1 MISDMRVNNSKNLS
15 RWHFNFGIAII
26 LSVQSMSLISCT
38 KETARANNMIRKM
51 QFTYAF
57 TVKNIPA
64 GTSKVDLWAPAP
76 QSDARQTISNL
87 EVKCSH
93 PHAFE
98 NEAEYGNSILHVQA
112 TDNLPES
119 LAVAMNF
126 LVTRTGYHILQNKD
140 PSSAEK
146 NEALLQRSLAPDRL
160 VPIDGKVASE
170 LQGVVRENMP
180 PLEKARAIYDHV
192 AATMEYDKSGTGWG
206 RGDAIYACD
215 VRKGN
220 CTDFHSL
227 FIGMARA
234 SQIPSRFVIGFPVPE
249 GVTAGEIPGYH
260 CWAEFYIEG
269 MGWLPVD
276 ASEASKQRE
285 NWNDLFGGL
294 DAHRV
299 QFTIGRDIRVA
310 SMGDQAEPLNYFIYP
325 QVRID
330 GKTHGDI
337 VRHVRFA
344 ELAN

>member
-1 MISDMRVNNSKNLS
+1 MRVNDSKNLS
-15 RWHFNFGIAII
+15 RWHLNFGIVII
-26 LSVQSMSLISCT
+26 LLTQSVSLISCT
-38 KETARANNMIRKM
+38 KGTARANNMIRKM

-64 GTSKVDLWAPAP
+64 GASKVDIWAPAP
-76 QSDARQTISNL
+76 QSDARQSISNL
-87 EVKCSH
+87 EVKCNY
-93 PHAFE
+93 PYAFE
-98 NEAEYGNSILHVQA
+98 NETEYGNSILHVQA
-112 TDNLPES
+112 TSIPAES

-126 LVTRTGYHILQNKD
+126 QVTRTGYHILENKD
-140 PSSAEK
+140 KSSEEK
-146 NEALLQRSLAPDRL
+146 NAALLQRSLAPDRL

-170 LQGVVRENMP
+170 LQGVVRENMSQ
-180 PLEKARAIYDHV
+180 LEKARAIYDHV
-192 AATMEYDKSGTGWG
+192 AATMVYDKSGTGWG
-206 RGDAIYACD
+206 RGDAVYACD

-234 SQIPSRFVIGFPVPE
+234 SHIPSRFVIGFPVPE
-249 GVTAGEIPGYH
+249 DVTAGEIPGYH

-285 NWNDLFGGL
+285 KWNDLFGGL

-299 QFTIGRDIRVA
+299 QFTVGRDIRVA

-325 QVRID
+325 YVTVD
-330 GKTHGDI
+330 GKPHAE
-337 VRHVRFA
+337 VQRQVRFA
-344 ELAN
+344 ELDN